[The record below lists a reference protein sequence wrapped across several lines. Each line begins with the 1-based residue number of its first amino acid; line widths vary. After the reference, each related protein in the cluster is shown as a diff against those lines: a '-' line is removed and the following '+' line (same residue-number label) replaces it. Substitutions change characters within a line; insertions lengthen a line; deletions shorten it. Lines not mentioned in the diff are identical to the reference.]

1 MSEQGMPSPNPP
13 STPPAHAPI
22 RLVALDLDGTLLNDA
37 KEVSQRTLE
46 ALAGLSQR
54 GVKVVIATARPPRSV
69 RHIYQQLRLDT
80 LQINYNGALIWDP
93 LAKTAFFHRPIPAD
107 VVRNIIASARE
118 AYSDVQVTCEVLDR
132 WYTDFFDPRYITE
145 TGRLFRPDVIA
156 PIDKFLTEPITK
168 LLLLS
173 NPLILDA
180 LVPALGQAY
189 EREVSLVRTEPNL
202 IQIMERQ
209 VSKARALMMV
219 ARFYEVP
226 MNQVMAIGDAPN
238 DVGMLQ
244 SSGVAI
250 AVDNAHPRVKEVA
263 HWVAPS
269 NNDHGVQAAL
279 ERYGLV

>member
-1 MSEQGMPSPNPP
+1 
-13 STPPAHAPI
+13 
-22 RLVALDLDGTLLNDA
+22 
-37 KEVSQRTLE
+37 
-46 ALAGLSQR
+46 
-54 GVKVVIATARPPRSV
+54 
-69 RHIYQQLRLDT
+69 
-80 LQINYNGALIWDP
+80 
-93 LAKTAFFHRPIPAD
+93 
-107 VVRNIIASARE
+107 
-118 AYSDVQVTCEVLDR
+118 
-132 WYTDFFDPRYITE
+132 
-145 TGRLFRPDVIA
+145 
-156 PIDKFLTEPITK
+156 
-168 LLLLS
+168 
-173 NPLILDA
+173 
-180 LVPALGQAY
+180 
-189 EREVSLVRTEPNL
+189 
-202 IQIMERQ
+202 MERQ